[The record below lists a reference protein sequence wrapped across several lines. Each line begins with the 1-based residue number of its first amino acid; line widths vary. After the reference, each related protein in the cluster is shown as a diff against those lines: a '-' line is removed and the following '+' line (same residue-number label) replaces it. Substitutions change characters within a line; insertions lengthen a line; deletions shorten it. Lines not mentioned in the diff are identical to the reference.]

1 MEALGRERLQEAWER
16 SFYLYQQRAE
26 RPKARERVTRRL
38 RRLVEARL
46 ALLSELGYIDEQDR
60 ITGRGRIARVI
71 NGFELQVTEL
81 LFGGQLEN
89 LPAPALATVFV
100 ALSYEERRR
109 GGGGWIPPRLFGPLR
124 RDVGTF
130 LARLAAREAACGV
143 PSPMKLADW
152 GLTPAVA
159 AWCEGADFE
168 ELEELI
174 EVSPGDLCRCFRMAL
189 QLMRQVRRAID
200 PAWDLHDR
208 LGDAM
213 AVLDRDEVDA
223 RRQLELG

>member
-1 MEALGRERLQEAWER
+1 
-16 SFYLYQQRAE
+16 
-26 RPKARERVTRRL
+26 
-38 RRLVEARL
+38 
-46 ALLSELGYIDEQDR
+46 
-60 ITGRGRIARVI
+60 
-71 NGFELQVTEL
+71 
-81 LFGGQLEN
+81 
-89 LPAPALATVFV
+89 
-100 ALSYEERRR
+100 
-109 GGGGWIPPRLFGPLR
+109 
-124 RDVGTF
+124 
-130 LARLAAREAACGV
+130 
-143 PSPMKLADW
+143 MKMADW

-168 ELEELI
+168 ELEELS